1 MYDTSLK
8 RKWDNEAVME
18 YARRESK
25 AEGKAEGIA
34 EGMEKGMEK
43 GKAEG
48 KAEVVRNLIIKL
60 GFTDAQAADV
70 AEVSLDFVKKVRA
83 SLKEE

>member
-43 GKAEG
+43 GKAE
-48 KAEVVRNLIIKL
+48 VVRNLIIKL